1 VSRSRIYRV
10 LENPVVYSIAQSI
23 LLPGAGRMLEGPYEQ
38 LFGRSSGLVLDI
50 GCGPALSTPAPARGH
65 IVGLDI
71 NPRYVKQ
78 FPRSSPGAAGGC
90 DRSGVTG
97 SAAALP
103 FAAGRFDESRC
114 MGLFHHLPDHVVR
127 ATVSEMY
134 RVVRGSGRVIVIDNV
149 WPRSAV
155 RRPLAWATRRLD
167 RGEWVRSEE
176 QLKALVAS
184 GAPAQWETRRITYT
198 LTGLELLLMDGKVC
212 DSTQLESVP
221 SVRDRR
227 S

>member
-1 VSRSRIYRV
+1 MSRSRLYSV

-23 LLPGAGRMLEGPYEQ
+23 LLPGAGRMLKGPYEE
-38 LFGRSSGLVLDI
+38 LFGRSSGWVLDI
-50 GCGPALSTPAPARGH
+50 GCGPALSTPAPADGH
-65 IVGLDI
+65 LVGLDV

-78 FPRSSPGAAGGC
+78 FPRSSRGASGAC
-90 DRSGVTG
+90 VRSGITG

-103 FAAGRFDESRC
+103 FAAERFDECRC
-114 MGLFHHLPDHVVR
+114 MGLFHHLPDDLVR

-134 RVVRGSGRVIVIDNV
+134 RVVRGTGRVIVIDGI
-149 WPRSAV
+149 WPRSAA

-176 QLKALVAS
+176 QLKGLVAS

-198 LTGLELLLMDGKVC
+198 LTGLELLLMQGLPK
-212 DSTQLESVP
+212 
-221 SVRDRR
+221 RR
-227 S
+227 